1 MSGKNDGLW
10 EDDIDLMT
18 NVNFDSLE
26 IRELK
31 AGDEPLINDLFDRM
45 GGESYSLFNRR
56 DYNRKGALRYCARPD
71 AGRKYWIAL
80 LPDGTIAGYVFFLD
94 WNTTIPM
101 LGIAVRDDLR
111 GMHIGTGLI
120 SFAQETA
127 RAAGKGGIQ
136 LTTHFAN
143 LRGQALYEKMGFQ
156 CMGQYRNGQELY
168 YLFRYRDHDVS

>member
-1 MSGKNDGLW
+1 MGENHMSQTSEIKLDQLN
-10 EDDIDLMT
+10 
-18 NVNFDSLE
+18 
-26 IRELK
+26 IREMQ

-56 DYNRKGALRYCARPD
+56 EYNRKGALRYCARPD
-71 AGRKYWIAL
+71 STRKYWIAL
-80 LPDGTIAGYVFFLD
+80 LSDGSIAGYVFFLN
-94 WNTTIPM
+94 WNTSIPE

-120 SFAQETA
+120 TFAQETA

-156 CMGQYRNGQELY
+156 CMGQYRNGQEFFYLY
-168 YLFRYRDHDVS
+168 RYRD